1 MQLGHSIPNL
11 GAERIAGDGS
21 RERDLPDGPGWAL
34 STLALAM
41 PTVVPTVGV
50 STMPVHPGIP
60 GTNPGGAGGKAPAPD
75 RDRPGPASSL
85 VSSTQTSHND
95 PLGPPCGGWLRETCG
110 HGQVFWIPLRR
121 HSWACECCRPALLGR
136 LGKELE
142 LAETESRSR
151 GWTLKF
157 VTLTWAED
165 VARERTWK
173 DLAHLVQWFRRQ
185 YGYCE
190 YVRAP
195 EYTRQGRIHLHLAM
209 IIPYVRQE
217 VLSRVWERYSG
228 ACVVDIRAAK
238 PGLLKELA
246 KYLGKS
252 FSAGHISR
260 SRGWPVSPAVDQ
272 GGTGVRPVPR
282 DPETGLCSG
291 CGSEHRFRY
300 TKTEA
305 EISFYEQTQLYIV
318 PVCGCWSTGED
329 GDPPAWG
336 DWGDHVPSE

>member
-1 MQLGHSIPNL
+1 MQLDHIIPNL
-11 GAERIAGDGS
+11 KLERT
-21 RERDLPDGPGWAL
+21 PGTVAVSGIYRMGHGGL
-34 STLALAM
+34 TPAMALAM
-41 PTVVPTVGV
+41 PTVVP
-50 STMPVHPGIP
+50 HPGIP
-60 GTNPGGAGGKAPAPD
+60 LTNPGGAGGEAPARD
-75 RDRPGPASSL
+75 RDRPGPGSSL
-85 VSSTQTSHND
+85 VSSTQTSHNPLDD
-95 PLGPPCGGWLRETCG
+95 PLAPPCGGWLREVCG
-110 HGQVFWIPLRR
+110 HGDVRWIPLRR

-142 LAETESRSR
+142 LAETESQSR

-209 IIPYVRQE
+209 IAPYVRQA
-217 VLSRVWERYSG
+217 VLSKAWERYSG
-228 ACVVDIRAAK
+228 ACVVDIRRAK

-252 FSAGHISR
+252 FSAGNISR
-260 SRGWPVSPAVDQ
+260 SRGWPVSPAMDP
-272 GGTGVRPVPR
+272 GDGEKVRPVPR

-291 CGSEHRFRY
+291 CGSDHRFKFY
-300 TKTEA
+300 KMEA
-305 EISFYEQTQLYIV
+305 DISVYEHTQLFIR
-318 PVCGCWSTGED
+318 PECGCWSTGED
-329 GDPPAWG
+329 GDCPTMADMGW
-336 DWGDHVPSE
+336 V